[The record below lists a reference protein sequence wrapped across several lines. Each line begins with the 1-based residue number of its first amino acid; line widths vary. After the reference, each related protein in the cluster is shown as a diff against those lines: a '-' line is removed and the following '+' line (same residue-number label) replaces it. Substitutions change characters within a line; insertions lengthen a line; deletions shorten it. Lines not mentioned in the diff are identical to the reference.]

1 MYYNTYM
8 KNEIVT
14 FDRDPNNY
22 KHWELL
28 IEGSRATIFLDV
40 AENEGIR
47 PGYELKL
54 NSYDLGVDIELND
67 IIQRIRFEQPQVKVV
82 VITSKQEKNFS
93 AGANIYMLGMSE
105 HSWKVNFCKF
115 TNETRNGFEDSSNS
129 GSLKFIA
136 AVNGICAGG
145 GYEVALACD
154 EILLVD
160 DRSST
165 VSLPEVPLLGV
176 LPGTGGLTRLTDKR
190 KVRKDIAD
198 IFCTNADGVRGKK
211 ALDWN
216 LVDHIAPPSKFN
228 SLIDERVSFLE
239 SKVKLRN
246 GSTGITLNNIK
257 RTITDKNINYET
269 ISCIL
274 SIKNS
279 YIPQTISCILNKDNR
294 VAEIK
299 IHGPEE
305 NEIITINELVEKG
318 SEYWVLK
325 FVREL
330 DDLILMLRANELETG
345 VITIQSEGSSTVIQK
360 LTNLLEENKDNWL
373 VNEIIGFMRR
383 TFSRLDISSRT
394 IFTIVDNKSC
404 FAGFLSELLF
414 CADRTYMIN
423 NALLNENKSG
433 PFISLSK
440 LNFKSL
446 EMVNGQTRLQTRFNN
461 DDIKLSKLH
470 DLCEKNLNAEEAFNH
485 ELITVIPD
493 DLDWNDEIRLS
504 IEERA
509 SFSPDALT
517 GLEANLRFPGKES
530 CETKIFGRLSAWQ
543 NWIFNRPNASSDEGA
558 LKLFG
563 TGSKAKFD
571 NKRV

>member
-1 MYYNTYM
+1 MYYNAFM
-8 KNEIVT
+8 KNELVT

-274 SIKNS
+274 
-279 YIPQTISCILNKDNR
+279 NKDSR

-305 NEIITINELVEKG
+305 NEIIAINELVEKG

-345 VITIQSEGSSTVIQK
+345 VITMHSEGSSTVIQK

-470 DLCEKNLNAEEAFNH
+470 DLCDKNLNAEEAFNQ

-571 NKRV
+571 NERV

>member
-274 SIKNS
+274 
-279 YIPQTISCILNKDNR
+279 NKDSK

-305 NEIITINELVEKG
+305 NEIIAINELVEKG

-345 VITIQSEGSSTVIQK
+345 VITIHSEGSSTVIQK

-470 DLCEKNLNAEEAFNH
+470 DLCDKNLNAEEAFNH

>member
-246 GSTGITLNNIK
+246 GSTGIALNNIK

-274 SIKNS
+274 
-279 YIPQTISCILNKDNR
+279 NKDSR

-305 NEIITINELVEKG
+305 NEIIAINELVEKG

-345 VITIQSEGSSTVIQK
+345 VITIHSEGSSTVIQK

-470 DLCEKNLNAEEAFNH
+470 DLCDKNLNAEEAFNQ

>member
-1 MYYNTYM
+1 MYYNTRM

-228 SLIDERVSFLE
+228 SVIDERVSFLE

-274 SIKNS
+274 
-279 YIPQTISCILNKDNR
+279 NKDSR

-305 NEIITINELVEKG
+305 NEIIAINELVEKG

-345 VITIQSEGSSTVIQK
+345 VITIQSEGSSIVIQK

-571 NKRV
+571 NRRV

>member
-1 MYYNTYM
+1 M
-8 KNEIVT
+8 IT
-14 FDRDPNNY
+14 FDRDPKNY
-22 KHWELL
+22 KHWKLE
-28 IEGSRATIFLDV
+28 IKEDRATVLLDV
-40 AENEGIR
+40 SEKDGIR

-67 IIQRIRFEQPQVKVV
+67 IVQRIRFEYPEIKVV
-82 VITSKQEKNFS
+82 VITSNQEKNFS

-115 TNETRNGFEDSSNS
+115 TNETRNGFEDSSHS

-136 AVNGICAGG
+136 AINGICAGG

-190 KVRKDIAD
+190 NVRRDIAD

-216 LVDHIAPPSKFN
+216 LVDYIAPPSKF
-228 SLIDERVSFLE
+228 SDLINERVAKI
-239 SKVKLRN
+239 SKTVKYRN
-246 GSTGITLNNIK
+246 GKSGIKLNRLK
-257 RTITDKNINYET
+257 RKITKESIVYET
-269 ISCIL
+269 ISCNFDRNNRTAEIN
-274 SIKNS
+274 IQGPKE
-279 YIPQTISCILNKDNR
+279 IDILNLNDLIER
-294 VAEIK
+294 
-299 IHGPEE
+299 
-305 NEIITINELVEKG
+305 G
-318 SEYWVLK
+318 SDYWVLK

-330 DDLILMLRANELETG
+330 DDLILMLRTNELETG
-345 VITIQSEGSSTVIQK
+345 VITIRSEGSISIMQNISK
-360 LTNLLEENKDNWL
+360 MIEENQENWFI
-373 VNEIIGFMRR
+373 NEILGFMRR
-383 TFSRLDISSRT
+383 TFSRLDISSKT
-394 IFTIVDNKSC
+394 IFTIVDNNSC
-404 FAGFLSELLF
+404 FAGFLSEFLF
-414 CADRTYMIN
+414 CADRRYMIN
-423 NALLNENKSG
+423 NALLNENKEG
-433 PFISLSK
+433 PFISLCK
-440 LNFKSL
+440 LNFKKL

-461 DDIKLSKLH
+461 NYSKLKELSELS
-470 DLCEKNLNAEEAFNH
+470 DKCLNSEEAYQYG
-485 ELITVIPD
+485 LITVIPD
-493 DLDWNDEIRLS
+493 DLDWNEEIRLC
-504 IEERA
+504 IEERT

-543 NWIFNRPNASSDEGA
+543 NWIFNRPNASSDNGA

>member
-1 MYYNTYM
+1 MYYNTQM

-246 GSTGITLNNIK
+246 GSTGIALNNIK

-269 ISCIL
+269 ISCV
-274 SIKNS
+274 
-279 YIPQTISCILNKDNR
+279 LNKDSR

-299 IHGPEE
+299 IHGPKE
-305 NEIITINELVEKG
+305 NEIIAINELVEKG

-461 DDIKLSKLH
+461 DDIKLSKLY
-470 DLCEKNLNAEEAFNH
+470 DLCDKNLNAEEAFNH

>member
-1 MYYNTYM
+1 MYYNTCM
-8 KNEIVT
+8 KNEMVT
-14 FDRDPNNY
+14 FDRNPNNY

-47 PGYELKL
+47 PGYQLKL

-274 SIKNS
+274 
-279 YIPQTISCILNKDNR
+279 NKDSR

-305 NEIITINELVEKG
+305 NEIIAINELVEKG

-345 VITIQSEGSSTVIQK
+345 VITIHSEGSSTVIQK

-461 DDIKLSKLH
+461 DDIKLSKLR
-470 DLCEKNLNAEEAFNH
+470 DLCDKNLNAEEAFNH

-493 DLDWNDEIRLS
+493 DIDWNDEIRLS

>member
-1 MYYNTYM
+1 M

-246 GSTGITLNNIK
+246 GSTGITLYNIK

-269 ISCIL
+269 ISCV
-274 SIKNS
+274 
-279 YIPQTISCILNKDNR
+279 LNKDSR

-299 IHGPEE
+299 IHGPKE
-305 NEIITINELVEKG
+305 NEIIAINELVEKG

-440 LNFKSL
+440 LNFKGL

-470 DLCEKNLNAEEAFNH
+470 DLCDKNLNAEEAFNH

>member
-216 LVDHIAPPSKFN
+216 LVDYIAPPSKFN

-274 SIKNS
+274 
-279 YIPQTISCILNKDNR
+279 NKDSR

-305 NEIITINELVEKG
+305 NEIIAINELVEKS

-470 DLCEKNLNAEEAFNH
+470 DLCDKNLNAEEAFNH

>member
-1 MYYNTYM
+1 MYYNTFM
-8 KNEIVT
+8 RNEIVT

-246 GSTGITLNNIK
+246 GSAGITLNNIK

-274 SIKNS
+274 
-279 YIPQTISCILNKDNR
+279 NKDSR

-299 IHGPEE
+299 IHGPKE
-305 NEIITINELVEKG
+305 NEIIAINELVEKG

-470 DLCEKNLNAEEAFNH
+470 DLCDKNLNAEEAFNH

>member
-1 MYYNTYM
+1 M

-22 KHWELL
+22 KHWEQL

-67 IIQRIRFEQPQVKVV
+67 LIQRIRFEQPQVKVV

-274 SIKNS
+274 
-279 YIPQTISCILNKDNR
+279 NKDSK

-299 IHGPEE
+299 IHGPKE
-305 NEIITINELVEKG
+305 NEIIAINELVEKG

-470 DLCEKNLNAEEAFNH
+470 DLCDKNLNAEEAFNH

>member
-1 MYYNTYM
+1 M

-239 SKVKLRN
+239 SKDTPLPV
-246 GSTGITLNNIK
+246 
-257 RTITDKNINYET
+257 
-269 ISCIL
+269 
-274 SIKNS
+274 
-279 YIPQTISCILNKDNR
+279 
-294 VAEIK
+294 
-299 IHGPEE
+299 
-305 NEIITINELVEKG
+305 
-318 SEYWVLK
+318 
-325 FVREL
+325 
-330 DDLILMLRANELETG
+330 
-345 VITIQSEGSSTVIQK
+345 
-360 LTNLLEENKDNWL
+360 
-373 VNEIIGFMRR
+373 
-383 TFSRLDISSRT
+383 
-394 IFTIVDNKSC
+394 
-404 FAGFLSELLF
+404 
-414 CADRTYMIN
+414 
-423 NALLNENKSG
+423 
-433 PFISLSK
+433 
-440 LNFKSL
+440 
-446 EMVNGQTRLQTRFNN
+446 
-461 DDIKLSKLH
+461 
-470 DLCEKNLNAEEAFNH
+470 
-485 ELITVIPD
+485 
-493 DLDWNDEIRLS
+493 
-504 IEERA
+504 
-509 SFSPDALT
+509 
-517 GLEANLRFPGKES
+517 
-530 CETKIFGRLSAWQ
+530 
-543 NWIFNRPNASSDEGA
+543 
-558 LKLFG
+558 
-563 TGSKAKFD
+563 
-571 NKRV
+571 

>member
-14 FDRDPNNY
+14 FDRNPDNY

-274 SIKNS
+274 
-279 YIPQTISCILNKDNR
+279 NKDSR

-305 NEIITINELVEKG
+305 NEIIAINELVEKG

-470 DLCEKNLNAEEAFNH
+470 DLCDKNLNAEEAFNH

>member
-8 KNEIVT
+8 RNEIVT

-269 ISCIL
+269 ISCV
-274 SIKNS
+274 
-279 YIPQTISCILNKDNR
+279 LNKDSR

-299 IHGPEE
+299 IHGPKE
-305 NEIITINELVEKG
+305 NEIIAINDLLEKG

-383 TFSRLDISSRT
+383 TLSRLDISSRT

-470 DLCEKNLNAEEAFNH
+470 DLCDKNLNAEEAFNH

>member
-1 MYYNTYM
+1 MYYNTHM

-274 SIKNS
+274 
-279 YIPQTISCILNKDNR
+279 NKDSR

-305 NEIITINELVEKG
+305 NEIIAINELVEKG

-345 VITIQSEGSSTVIQK
+345 VITIHSEGSSTVIQK

-461 DDIKLSKLH
+461 DDIKLSKLY
-470 DLCEKNLNAEEAFNH
+470 DLCDKNLNAEEAFNH

-504 IEERA
+504 IEERV

>member
-28 IEGSRATIFLDV
+28 IEGTRATIFLDV

-269 ISCIL
+269 ISCV
-274 SIKNS
+274 
-279 YIPQTISCILNKDNR
+279 LNKDSR

-299 IHGPEE
+299 IHGPKE

-470 DLCEKNLNAEEAFNH
+470 DLCDKNLNAEEAFNH

>member
-216 LVDHIAPPSKFN
+216 LVDYIAPPSKFN

-274 SIKNS
+274 
-279 YIPQTISCILNKDNR
+279 NKDSR

-305 NEIITINELVEKG
+305 NEIIAINELEEKG

-345 VITIQSEGSSTVIQK
+345 VITIHSEGSSTVIQK

-470 DLCEKNLNAEEAFNH
+470 DLCDKNLNAEEAFNH

>member
-67 IIQRIRFEQPQVKVV
+67 IVQRIRFEQPQVKVV

-246 GSTGITLNNIK
+246 GSSGITLNNIK

-274 SIKNS
+274 
-279 YIPQTISCILNKDNR
+279 NKDSR

-305 NEIITINELVEKG
+305 NEIIAINELVEKG

-325 FVREL
+325 FLREL

-345 VITIQSEGSSTVIQK
+345 VITIQSEGSSTVIQN

-461 DDIKLSKLH
+461 DDIKLSELH
-470 DLCEKNLNAEEAFNH
+470 DLCDKNLNAEEAFNH

>member
-1 MYYNTYM
+1 MYYNTHM

-28 IEGSRATIFLDV
+28 LEGSRATIFLDV

-274 SIKNS
+274 
-279 YIPQTISCILNKDNR
+279 NKDSR

-305 NEIITINELVEKG
+305 NEIIAINELVEKG

-470 DLCEKNLNAEEAFNH
+470 DLCDKNLNAEEAFNH

>member
-22 KHWELL
+22 KHWEQL

-246 GSTGITLNNIK
+246 GSSGITLNNIK

-274 SIKNS
+274 
-279 YIPQTISCILNKDNR
+279 NKDSR

-299 IHGPEE
+299 IHGPKE
-305 NEIITINELVEKG
+305 NEIIAINELVEKG

-470 DLCEKNLNAEEAFNH
+470 DLCDKNLNAEEAFNH

>member
-274 SIKNS
+274 
-279 YIPQTISCILNKDNR
+279 NKDSR

-305 NEIITINELVEKG
+305 NEIIAINELVEKG

-571 NKRV
+571 NRRV

>member
-1 MYYNTYM
+1 M

-274 SIKNS
+274 
-279 YIPQTISCILNKDNR
+279 NKDSK

-299 IHGPEE
+299 IHGPKE
-305 NEIITINELVEKG
+305 NEIIAINELVEKG

-470 DLCEKNLNAEEAFNH
+470 DLCDKNLNAEEAFNQ

>member
-1 MYYNTYM
+1 MYYNTHM

-22 KHWELL
+22 KHWEQL

-274 SIKNS
+274 
-279 YIPQTISCILNKDNR
+279 NKDSR

-305 NEIITINELVEKG
+305 NEIIAINELVEKG

-461 DDIKLSKLH
+461 DDIKLSKLY
-470 DLCEKNLNAEEAFNH
+470 DLCDKNLNAEEAFNQ

>member
-1 MYYNTYM
+1 MYYNTHM

-274 SIKNS
+274 
-279 YIPQTISCILNKDNR
+279 NKDSR

-299 IHGPEE
+299 IHGPKE
-305 NEIITINELVEKG
+305 NEIIAINELVEKG

>member
-1 MYYNTYM
+1 MYYITHM
-8 KNEIVT
+8 KNELVT

-22 KHWELL
+22 KHWEQL

-274 SIKNS
+274 
-279 YIPQTISCILNKDNR
+279 NKDSR

-305 NEIITINELVEKG
+305 NEIIAINELVEKG

-345 VITIQSEGSSTVIQK
+345 VITIHSEGSSTVIQK

-446 EMVNGQTRLQTRFNN
+446 EMVNGQSRLQTRFNN

-470 DLCEKNLNAEEAFNH
+470 DLCDKSLNAEEAFNH

>member
-216 LVDHIAPPSKFN
+216 LVDYIAPPSKFN

-274 SIKNS
+274 
-279 YIPQTISCILNKDNR
+279 NKDSR

-305 NEIITINELVEKG
+305 NEIIAINELVEKG

-345 VITIQSEGSSTVIQK
+345 VITIHSEGSSTVIQK

-470 DLCEKNLNAEEAFNH
+470 DLCDKNLNAEEAFNH

>member
-1 MYYNTYM
+1 MYYNTHM

-28 IEGSRATIFLDV
+28 IEGSKATIFLDV

-274 SIKNS
+274 
-279 YIPQTISCILNKDNR
+279 NKDSR

-305 NEIITINELVEKG
+305 NEIIAINELEEKG

-345 VITIQSEGSSTVIQK
+345 VITIHSEGSSTVIQK

-470 DLCEKNLNAEEAFNH
+470 DLCDKNLNAEEAFNH

>member
-1 MYYNTYM
+1 MYYNTHM

-216 LVDHIAPPSKFN
+216 LVDYIAPPSKFN

-274 SIKNS
+274 
-279 YIPQTISCILNKDNR
+279 NKDSR

-305 NEIITINELVEKG
+305 NEIIAINELVEKG

-470 DLCEKNLNAEEAFNH
+470 DLCDKNLNAEEAFNH

>member
-257 RTITDKNINYET
+257 RTITDRNINYET

-274 SIKNS
+274 
-279 YIPQTISCILNKDNR
+279 NKDSR

-305 NEIITINELVEKG
+305 NEIIAINELVEKG

-470 DLCEKNLNAEEAFNH
+470 DLCDKNLNAEEAFNH

>member
-1 MYYNTYM
+1 MYYNARM

-274 SIKNS
+274 
-279 YIPQTISCILNKDNR
+279 NKDSR

-299 IHGPEE
+299 IHGPDE
-305 NEIITINELVEKG
+305 NEIIAINELVEKG

-470 DLCEKNLNAEEAFNH
+470 DLCDKNLNAEEAFNH

>member
-1 MYYNTYM
+1 MYYITYM
-8 KNEIVT
+8 KNELVT

-67 IIQRIRFEQPQVKVV
+67 IIQRIRFEQPQVKIV

-274 SIKNS
+274 
-279 YIPQTISCILNKDNR
+279 NKDSR

-305 NEIITINELVEKG
+305 NEIIAINELVKKG

-470 DLCEKNLNAEEAFNH
+470 DLCDKNLNAEEAFNH